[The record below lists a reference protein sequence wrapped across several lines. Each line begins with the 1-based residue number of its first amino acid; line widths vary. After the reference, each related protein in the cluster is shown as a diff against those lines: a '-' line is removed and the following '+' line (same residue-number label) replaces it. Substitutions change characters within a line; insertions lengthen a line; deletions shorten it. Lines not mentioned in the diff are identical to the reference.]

1 MQAGK
6 NVNERYSLQTLE
18 YKDEDK
24 IECDLDEKNFKTVLD
39 FDSQGVKNDLKVEFQ
54 EVPIVKKETEQI
66 TTEK

>member
-24 IECDLDEKNFKTVLD
+24 IECDVDEKNFKTVLD
-39 FDSQGVKNDLKVEFQ
+39 YDSVGIKADLK
-54 EVPIVKKETEQI
+54 PIFYECSTQKYLY
-66 TTEK
+66 

>member
-24 IECDLDEKNFKTVLD
+24 IECDVDEKNFKTVLD
-39 FDSQGVKNDLKVEFQ
+39 YDSVGIKADLK
-54 EVPIVKKETEQI
+54 PIFYE
-66 TTEK
+66 